1 MYSIGLVNLIIFNLL
16 NGTKL
21 IRSKK
26 KIKITQRMKPHKTD
40 DIIIIIFEELII
52 FFTDNNLINKE

>member
-16 NGTKL
+16 NGIKL
-21 IRSKK
+21 IKSKK
-26 KIKITQRMKPHKTD
+26 NIKIIQRIKPLKTD
-40 DIIIIIFEELII
+40 DIVIIIFEELII

>member
-16 NGTKL
+16 NGIKL

-26 KIKITQRMKPHKTD
+26 KIKIIHRMNPHKTD
-40 DIIIIIFEELII
+40 DMVIIIFEELII
-52 FFTDNNLINKE
+52 FFIDKNLINNE